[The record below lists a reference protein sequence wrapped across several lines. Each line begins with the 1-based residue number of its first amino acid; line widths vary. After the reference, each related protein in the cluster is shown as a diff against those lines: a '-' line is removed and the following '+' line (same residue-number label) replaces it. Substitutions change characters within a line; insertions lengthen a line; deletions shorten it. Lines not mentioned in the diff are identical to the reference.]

1 MDCLGMFVCQA
12 GLAFTILNWSPDHWI
27 FLEVNF
33 LWAPLVRS
41 VRIVKNVVIISQV
54 VVVSLD
60 IQVKPLSTHWLITMV
75 LDTLCTIL
83 LSCESS
89 LIGTTQLYT
98 GVIHWDQDLAGGIFT
113 YQTTLQVTSILILI
127 VAIPTPSPQG
137 ILYMVLGVNSMLEAT
152 NSRQQISKYSMKQ
165 PHKELYPELLTLCFS
180 LLLFVCWWRY
190 DLNVTQFELL
200 RILRSSFPSSLLPII
215 PRALIRPLR
224 WGPSLLL
231 SR

>member
-27 FLEVNF
+27 FLKVNF
-33 LWAPLVRS
+33 LWAPWVRS
-41 VRIVKNVVIISQV
+41 VRIVKNVVIISQLM
-54 VVVSLD
+54 VVSMD
-60 IQVKPLSTHWLITMV
+60 IQVKPLSTHWPITMV

-89 LIGTTQLYT
+89 LICTTQLYT
-98 GVIHWDQDLAGGIFT
+98 GVIHGDQDLAGVILP
-113 YQTTLQVTSILILI
+113 YQTTLLVTRILLLF
-127 VAIPTPSPQG
+127 VAGDTPSPQG
-137 ILYMVLGVNSMLEAT
+137 ILYLVLTVHSMLEAST
-152 NSRQQISKYSMKQ
+152 SRQQISKYSMKQ

-180 LLLFVCWWRY
+180 LLLFVCLWWY

-200 RILRSSFPSSLLPII
+200 RILRSSFSSSILPII
-215 PRALIRPLR
+215 ARALIRPLR

-231 SR
+231 SL